1 VGAIEQRRT
10 PLQIA
15 APAGLT
21 ISWIDGKNM
30 GLPSVR
36 RKRADIDQMQLATDP
51 IPGLAI
57 SKD

>member
-1 VGAIEQRRT
+1 
-10 PLQIA
+10 
-15 APAGLT
+15 
-21 ISWIDGKNM
+21 M

-57 SKD
+57 PKG